1 MVKSSKVVNRTF
13 NKTIIKMIK
22 SRYVRFILTVL
33 IILISSSITSGLGN
47 LLPSYTPGYLEIYK
61 EDNIADLILKVNP
74 SEEDIKANKYISFDN
89 KDVER
94 IKNVENVKDVTLI
107 SSYDY
112 LTDKEEDNL
121 RVTVYEDISKRE
133 IATPILMS
141 GELPKNFEIDTTN
154 YIIKY
159 DVLIQ
164 QNIDGTA
171 NKQIGD
177 KVNYSIST
185 TYMGMDLNV
194 KFELTVTGI
203 AKNTLYTTTNKERGM
218 SKDVVY
224 VTNVYYSSRSIMNSP
239 FASMIFPNTDMYVT
253 MQNHSEFLTKEYD
266 AEASNLRDI
275 ISEIEVTEGGVTFKK
290 YKDKA
295 TILTLEEN
303 GSYALFK
310 SYSNKIFIISLIL
323 PGFFI
328 LVCALLVL
336 IISSRLVVDERGM
349 IACYA
354 SLGVKKSSIYRKY
367 LTFSVAASIIGSIL
381 GYFLGIYLIPYVIF
395 GTYSSVC
402 YMTSLSF
409 SMFSLIGIVVNIIIL
424 LTAIG
429 VTMYTVHKSLR
440 ESPAQLLRPKA
451 PKEGKKIL
459 FEKIT
464 FLWKILP
471 FSYKSSI
478 RNIFRQ
484 KKNLILTSLS
494 VIGSVVLVF
503 LGLSLTD
510 ISNSLTQDPLFH
522 GVAKSM
528 GVVSTVIVIY
538 GVAMASI
545 IIYSLA
551 SMNIDDREREIAVLK
566 VLGYS
571 DIKCALYT
579 SRELILITVFAGL
592 IGIPASVGAT
602 AFLFGFLKFGGI
614 ENVKVGTYL
623 LSYFLIVASS
633 LISSLFLYPKIKK
646 IDFNISLKAME

>member
-1 MVKSSKVVNRTF
+1 MVTSSKVLNKTF
-13 NKTIIKMIK
+13 NKTIVKMI
-22 SRYVRFILTVL
+22 RLRFVRFLLTTL
-33 IILISSSITSGLGN
+33 IILISSSVTSGLGN
-47 LLPSYTPGYLEIYK
+47 LLPSYTPGYINNFK
-61 EDNIADLILKVNP
+61 EDNIADLIIKVKPN
-74 SEEDIKANKYISFDN
+74 EEDIKQNKYISFNND
-89 KDVER
+89 DVVR

-107 SSYDY
+107 SNYDY
-112 LTDKEEDNL
+112 LTEKEEDNL
-121 RVTVYEDISKRE
+121 RVTVYDDLSKPE

-141 GELPKNFEIDTTN
+141 GELPKNFSID
-154 YIIKY
+154 ISKFLIKF

-164 QNIDGTA
+164 QNVDNTT

-177 KVNYSIST
+177 IVKYSIST
-185 TYMGMDLNV
+185 NYMGMAITVN
-194 KFELTVTGI
+194 FELTITGI
-203 AKNTLYTTTNKERGM
+203 AKDALYTTTNKERGL
-218 SKDVVY
+218 SEEIVY
-224 VTNVYYSSRSIMNSP
+224 VSNIYYSSLSIMDSP
-239 FASMIFPNTDMYVT
+239 YVSMIFPKTDMYLT
-253 MQNHSEFLTKEYD
+253 MQNHSEYLTKEFE
-266 AEASNLRDI
+266 AESSLLRDLI
-275 ISEIEVTEGGVTFKK
+275 YDLDVVEEGVTFKK
-290 YKDKA
+290 YQEKS

-310 SYSNKIFIISLIL
+310 NYSNKILVIALIL

-336 IISSRLVVDERGM
+336 IISSRLVMDERNM
-349 IACYA
+349 IACYS
-354 SLGVKKSSIYRKY
+354 SLGISKANIYKKY
-367 LTFSVAASIIGSIL
+367 LTFSLTAAILGSIIG
-381 GYFLGIYLIPYVIF
+381 YFFGIFFIPYVIF
-395 GTYSSVC
+395 PTYSGVC
-402 YMTSLSF
+402 YMTSLSY

-429 VTMYTVHKSLR
+429 VTMYSVNKSLR

-459 FEKIT
+459 FERIT

-494 VIGSVVLVF
+494 VIGSEVLVF
-503 LGLSLTD
+503 LGLGLSD

-522 GVAKSM
+522 NVAKSV

-538 GVAMASI
+538 GVVMAST

-551 SMNIDDREREIAVLK
+551 SINIDDREREIAVLK

-579 SRELILITVFAGL
+579 SRELILITIFAAL
-592 IGIPASVGAT
+592 IGVPVSMGAA
-602 AFLFGFLKFGGI
+602 AFFFGFLKFGGI
-614 ENVKVGTYL
+614 ENVKIGTYL
-623 LSYFLIVASS
+623 ISYFLIVAASI
-633 LISSLFLYPKIKK
+633 ISSFFLYPKIKK